1 MNITQSFML
10 AAKSLASSKMRSFLT
25 MLGIIIG
32 IAAVIA
38 LVSLMNGMSNEIV
51 SSFEDM
57 GMNNMTVTST
67 PRGGNRTI
75 TSDDMQNFC
84 DENSDVI
91 AGMTP
96 TVSVM
101 GATVKKG
108 SENITTTSVTGVS
121 EMYDDINGKKLEEG
135 NFLTYLDVENDVR
148 NCVIGTYVR
157 NELFGSQSPI
167 GQTLKINGNT
177 FTVIGV
183 LEESAD
189 SEESS
194 SDDAILI
201 PYTVASKIAFTRVT
215 SYTISAV
222 DNDHVESAKA
232 ALNRYLYGELGDT
245 DLYNIITLQEAA
257 DTVNKL
263 LGKMSAI
270 LVGIAGIS
278 LLVGG
283 IGIMNIMLVS
293 VTERTREIGIRKAL
307 GATPWDILSQFVVE
321 AITTSAIGGVLGII
335 VGIGAAYGL
344 AKAVGMK
351 AAISVSAI
359 IISVSVSAGI
369 GVAFGYFPAKKA
381 AALNPIEALRYD

>member
-57 GMNNMTVTST
+57 GMNNMTVTIT

-101 GATVKKG
+101 SATVKKG
-108 SENITTTSVTGVS
+108 SENITATSVTGVS

-293 VTERTREIGIRKAL
+293 VTERTREIGLKKAIGAKKSRILWQFLTEAAVLTSL
-307 GATPWDILSQFVVE
+307 GGIVGVGAGIGLAEIISRV
-321 AITTSAIGGVLGII
+321 TSAPV
-335 VGIGAAYGL
+335 
-344 AKAVGMK
+344 
-351 AAISVSAI
+351 AISVPSI
-359 IISVSVSAGI
+359 IIAVVFSMVIGI
-369 GVAFGYFPAKKA
+369 IFGLLPSFKA
-381 AALNPIEALRYD
+381 ANLNPIDALRHE

>member
-57 GMNNMTVTST
+57 GMNNMTVTIT

-101 GATVKKG
+101 SATVKKG
-108 SENITTTSVTGVS
+108 SENITATSVTGVS

-283 IGIMNIMLVS
+283 IGIMN

>member
-57 GMNNMTVTST
+57 GMNNMTVTIT

-101 GATVKKG
+101 SATVKKG
-108 SENITTTSVTGVS
+108 SENITATSVTGVS

-201 PYTVASKIAFTRVT
+201 PYTVASKIAFTLVT

>member
-57 GMNNMTVTST
+57 GMNNMTVTIT

-101 GATVKKG
+101 SATVKKG
-108 SENITTTSVTGVS
+108 SENITATSVTGVS

-167 GQTLKINGNT
+167 GQTIKINGNT

-245 DLYNIITLQEAA
+245 DLYNMITLQEAA

>member
-57 GMNNMTVTST
+57 GMNNMTVTIT

-101 GATVKKG
+101 SATVKKG
-108 SENITTTSVTGVS
+108 SENITATSVTGVS

-232 ALNRYLYGELGDT
+232 DLNRYLYGELGDT

>member
-57 GMNNMTVTST
+57 GMNNMTVTIT

-75 TSDDMQNFC
+75 TSDDMQKFC

-101 GATVKKG
+101 SATVKKG
-108 SENITTTSVTGVS
+108 SENITATSVTGVS

>member
-57 GMNNMTVTST
+57 GMNNMTVTIT

-101 GATVKKG
+101 SATVKKG
-108 SENITTTSVTGVS
+108 SENITATSVTGVS

-194 SDDAILI
+194 SDDTILI

-222 DNDHVESAKA
+222 DNDRVESAKA

-335 VGIGAAYGL
+335 VGIEAAYGL

>member
-57 GMNNMTVTST
+57 GMNNMTVTIT

-75 TSDDMQNFC
+75 TSDDMQKFC

-101 GATVKKG
+101 SATVKKG
-108 SENITTTSVTGVS
+108 SENITATSVTGVS

-194 SDDAILI
+194 SDDTILI

-222 DNDHVESAKA
+222 DNDRVESAKA

>member
-57 GMNNMTVTST
+57 GMNNMTVTIT

-101 GATVKKG
+101 SATVKKG
-108 SENITTTSVTGVS
+108 SENITATSVTGVS

>member
-1 MNITQSFML
+1 MNVTQSFML

-57 GMNNMTVTST
+57 GMNNMTVTIT

-75 TSDDMQNFC
+75 TSDDMQKFC

-101 GATVKKG
+101 SATVKKG
-108 SENITTTSVTGVS
+108 SENITATSVTGVS

-194 SDDAILI
+194 SDDAILS

-222 DNDHVESAKA
+222 DNDRVESAKA

>member
-57 GMNNMTVTST
+57 GMNNMTVTIT

-101 GATVKKG
+101 SATVKKG

-201 PYTVASKIAFTRVT
+201 PYTVAS
-215 SYTISAV
+215 
-222 DNDHVESAKA
+222 
-232 ALNRYLYGELGDT
+232 
-245 DLYNIITLQEAA
+245 
-257 DTVNKL
+257 
-263 LGKMSAI
+263 
-270 LVGIAGIS
+270 
-278 LLVGG
+278 
-283 IGIMNIMLVS
+283 
-293 VTERTREIGIRKAL
+293 
-307 GATPWDILSQFVVE
+307 
-321 AITTSAIGGVLGII
+321 
-335 VGIGAAYGL
+335 
-344 AKAVGMK
+344 
-351 AAISVSAI
+351 
-359 IISVSVSAGI
+359 
-369 GVAFGYFPAKKA
+369 
-381 AALNPIEALRYD
+381 

>member
-57 GMNNMTVTST
+57 GMNNMTVTIT

-101 GATVKKG
+101 SATVKKG
-108 SENITTTSVTGVS
+108 SENITATSVTGVS

-177 FTVIGV
+177 FTIIGV

>member
-57 GMNNMTVTST
+57 GMNNMTVTIT

-108 SENITTTSVTGVS
+108 SENITATSVTGVS

-201 PYTVASKIAFTRVT
+201 PYTVASKIAFTQVT

>member
-1 MNITQSFML
+1 MNVTQSFML

-57 GMNNMTVTST
+57 GMNNMTVTIT

-75 TSDDMQNFC
+75 TSDDMQKFC

-101 GATVKKG
+101 SATVKKG
-108 SENITTTSVTGVS
+108 SENITATSVTGVS

-222 DNDHVESAKA
+222 DNDRVESAKA

>member
-38 LVSLMNGMSNEIV
+38 LVSLMNGISNEIV

-57 GMNNMTVTST
+57 GMNNMTVTIT

-101 GATVKKG
+101 SATVKKG
-108 SENITTTSVTGVS
+108 SENITATSVTGVS

>member
-1 MNITQSFML
+1 M
-10 AAKSLASSKMRSFLT
+10 
-25 MLGIIIG
+25 
-32 IAAVIA
+32 
-38 LVSLMNGMSNEIV
+38 
-51 SSFEDM
+51 
-57 GMNNMTVTST
+57 
-67 PRGGNRTI
+67 
-75 TSDDMQNFC
+75 
-84 DENSDVI
+84 
-91 AGMTP
+91 
-96 TVSVM
+96 
-101 GATVKKG
+101 
-108 SENITTTSVTGVS
+108 
-121 EMYDDINGKKLEEG
+121 
-135 NFLTYLDVENDVR
+135 
-148 NCVIGTYVR
+148 
-157 NELFGSQSPI
+157 
-167 GQTLKINGNT
+167 
-177 FTVIGV
+177 
-183 LEESAD
+183 
-189 SEESS
+189 
-194 SDDAILI
+194 
-201 PYTVASKIAFTRVT
+201 
-215 SYTISAV
+215 
-222 DNDHVESAKA
+222 
-232 ALNRYLYGELGDT
+232 YGELGDT

-257 DTVNKL
+257 DTVNEL